1 MLCPHCGTYV
11 AREDVVCPGCGAA
24 ADHAQAEEGVRA
36 IRQGRRGRETMPAPS
51 STAKHARAAEKGASR
66 TPVQPIRETSGDQ
79 VPLYGDTGLLEIGG
93 RPVEK
98 GYDRYR
104 ARPERDTAPQSKAKP
119 GRGAHLHQVKRRM
132 INWTHVAIVM
142 AVLMVVMMVGAYF
155 YLTRTAGGQRIM
167 ARMGQEATAQAMWQ
181 VGEEELDSGRIDRA
195 IEEFEAARLKDG
207 EDNVNVDGLLLL
219 GSAYEAAG
227 RVEDAE
233 ALYTE
238 LYTTIVPTRAEP
250 YRNVIRIMLAQD
262 RGPEAADLMLLAYEK
277 TGQATFRQQ
286 RTELLPSAPM
296 VDLVAGLYNINKRLT
311 LSSPEGYD
319 VYYTFDDTA
328 ELPAGG
334 VRYTEPI
341 LLEEGIYKLRAVA
354 VRDDLVSD
362 ELNGTYRI
370 IMPSPQAPQSSLAPN
385 TYKQRQ
391 RIWLRR
397 GEEDEIKKGEE
408 YKKEK
413 DITIYYTIDGSMP
426 DADSPIY
433 TGEPFWLPGGRVTLR
448 AIAVNG
454 YGKVS
459 NTMEILYKIEAK
471 PYPLSAYA
479 IDDNI
484 AGLTLYVTT
493 RDKFQETYGAGNS
506 KEEVTVEGFDTP
518 CEKYTYD
525 WGYAVMGEKK
535 NAWVLIELCFTSSRF
550 TGPRGTEIGSTEDH
564 IVGKFRDMGQVAS
577 PSGNRGLYSDDDD
590 EGKIYLQEDGGKIIR
605 YRVGTADGHIWQLEY
620 TISPGGSCTMIDW
633 KFEN

>member
-24 ADHAQAEEGVRA
+24 ADHAQPEEGVRA
-36 IRQGRRGRETMPAPS
+36 IRQGRRGRETMSAPAS
-51 STAKHARAAEKGASR
+51 AAKHARATEKGASR
-66 TPVQPIRETSGDQ
+66 TPVQPIRESGADQ
-79 VPLYGDTGLLEIGG
+79 VPLYGDTGLLELGG
-93 RPVEK
+93 QPVQK
-98 GYDRYR
+98 GYERFR
-104 ARPERDTAPQSKAKP
+104 PRPERDTESQAKVRP
-119 GRGAHLHQVKRRM
+119 GRGARLHQVKRRM
-132 INWTHVAIVM
+132 VNWTHVAIGMACLAVM
-142 AVLMVVMMVGAYF
+142 LMVGAYF
-155 YLTRTAGGQRIM
+155 YLTRTAGGQRMM
-167 ARMGQEATAQAMWQ
+167 ARLGKEATAQAMWQ

-195 IEEFEAARLKDG
+195 IENFEAARLKDG

-262 RGPEAADLMLLAYEK
+262 RGPEAAALMLLAYEK
-277 TGQATFRQQ
+277 TGQVTFRQQ
-286 RTELLPSAPM
+286 RTELLPSAPT
-296 VDLVAGLYNINKRLT
+296 VDLVAGLYNINKSLT
-311 LSSPEGYD
+311 LASPEGYD
-319 VYYTFDDTA
+319 VYYTFDDSA

-334 VRYTEPI
+334 VLYTQPI
-341 LLEEGIYKLRAVA
+341 YLEEGIFKLRAVA

-391 RIWLRR
+391 RIRLKP
-397 GEEDEIKKGEE
+397 GDDNKNDT
-408 YKKEK
+408 
-413 DITIYYTIDGSMP
+413 DITIYYTIDGSAP

-459 NTMEILYKIEAK
+459 NTLEILYKIEAK

-479 IDDNI
+479 IDDTI

-493 RDKFQETYGAGNS
+493 RDKFQETYGTGNG
-506 KEEVTVEGFDTP
+506 KEEVSVEGFDSP
-518 CEKYTYD
+518 CEKYAYD
-525 WGYAVMGEKK
+525 WGYAVMGQKK
-535 NAWVLIELCFTSSRF
+535 NAWVLIELCFTSSKF
-550 TGPRGTEIGSTEDH
+550 TGPRGTEIGSTEDF
-564 IVGKFRDMGQVAS
+564 IVGKFRDMGQVES
-577 PSGNRGLYSDDDD
+577 PSGNRGLYADDDNV
-590 EGKIYLQEDGGKIIR
+590 GKIYLQADGGKIIR
-605 YRVGTADGHIWQLEY
+605 YRVATADSHIWQLDY
-620 TISPGGSCTMIDW
+620 NISPGGACTAIDW
-633 KFEN
+633 KLEY